1 MARAS
6 RRIFLMSATGAALV
20 AAPANRVRL
29 GVIGAGGR
37 GTLVMTTFQKDQEV
51 EVGAVC
57 DVYEPNLERT
67 LSVAS
72 KKIGRAHV

>member
-6 RRIFLMSATGAALV
+6 RRIFLMSAAGAALA

-51 EVGAVC
+51 EVGAV
-57 DVYEPNLERT
+57 
-67 LSVAS
+67 
-72 KKIGRAHV
+72 